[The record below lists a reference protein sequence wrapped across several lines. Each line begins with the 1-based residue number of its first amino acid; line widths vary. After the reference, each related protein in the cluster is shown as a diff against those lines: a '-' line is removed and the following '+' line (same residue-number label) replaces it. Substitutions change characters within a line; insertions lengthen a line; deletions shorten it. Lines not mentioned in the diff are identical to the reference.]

1 MFCNGMVT
9 LLELAA
15 APGCD
20 VLLTGG
26 NPQRENREPR
36 LEIYSPRMEH
46 RLLGDVLLGGQRR
59 AERDG
64 TTKRQHRATRVLHAV
79 SAE

>member
-1 MFCNGMVT
+1 MVT

-15 APGCD
+15 ALGCD

-26 NPQRENREPR
+26 NPQRENHE
-36 LEIYSPRMEH
+36 PRMEQ